1 LVVNP
6 PAIAQRWYRLR
17 DTPVIACHLDN
28 KVEVETM
35 SWKKCCAFL
44 LTLATTLPAFAVDKH
59 GFYMAAGMASDAT
72 TAGDS
77 SLIGADSLVPSTIRT
92 DSGKTEFRGTIAVG
106 YVYPLGPKY
115 LVMMEAGK
123 DVGGSTQ
130 FSTDAFLSPQSN
142 FTSEIDR
149 QWRFNRNWFVAVKP
163 ALRISD
169 TTLAYLSFSHHQAY
183 VSGRSDVSLDCEQG
197 QCDNPTSSL
206 SSGGSLSGTGF
217 GLGTQT
223 TFEKVWFLRVE
234 VESIRF
240 NRFNATQGDTADYS
254 SFSRESLHP
263 KSTVGRVVVGYRF

>member
-1 LVVNP
+1 M
-6 PAIAQRWYRLR
+6 Y
-17 DTPVIACHLDN
+17 
-28 KVEVETM
+28 
-35 SWKKCCAFL
+35 WKTCCAFL
-44 LTLATTLPAFAVDKH
+44 LTLATTLPGFAVDKP

-77 SLIGADSLVPSTIRT
+77 GLVGIDSLPSTLRT

-130 FSTDAFLSPQSN
+130 FSTDAVLIAQNGFS
-142 FTSEIDR
+142 SEIDR
-149 QWRFNRNWFVAVKP
+149 EWRFKRHWFVAVKP

-183 VSGRSDVSLDCEQG
+183 VSGRSDLSLDCKNG
-197 QCDNPTSSL
+197 TCTTITSFSD
-206 SSGGSLSGTGF
+206 GGSLSGTGI
-217 GLGTQT
+217 GLGMQT
-223 TFEKVWFLRVE
+223 SFEKIWFLRVE

-240 NRFNATQGDTADYS
+240 NQFTASIGDAAVPTAYS
-254 SFSRESLHP
+254 SESLHP
-263 KSTVGRVVVGYRF
+263 KSTVGRVMVGYRF

>member
-1 LVVNP
+1 M
-6 PAIAQRWYRLR
+6 Y
-17 DTPVIACHLDN
+17 
-28 KVEVETM
+28 
-35 SWKKCCAFL
+35 WKTCCAFL
-44 LTLATTLPAFAVDKH
+44 LTLATTLPAFAVDKP
-59 GFYMAAGMASDAT
+59 GFYIAAGMASDAT

-130 FSTDAFLSPQSN
+130 FSTDAFLSPPSN

-149 QWRFNRNWFVAVKP
+149 QWRFKRNWFVAVKP

-169 TTLAYLSFSHHQAY
+169 NTLAYLSFSHHQAY
-183 VSGRSDVSLDCEQG
+183 ASGRSDLSLDCNNG
-197 QCDNPTSSL
+197 TCNTITSFSG
-206 SSGGSLSGTGF
+206 GGSLSGTGI
-217 GLGTQT
+217 GLGMQT
-223 TFEKVWFLRVE
+223 SFEKIWFLRVE

-240 NRFNATQGDTADYS
+240 NRFSTSVGDPTVPTAFS
-254 SFSRESLHP
+254 SESLHP
-263 KSTVGRVVVGYRF
+263 KSTVGRVMVGYQF

>member
-1 LVVNP
+1 
-6 PAIAQRWYRLR
+6 
-17 DTPVIACHLDN
+17 
-28 KVEVETM
+28 M

-106 YVYPLGPKY
+106 YVYPLSPKY

-130 FSTDAFLSPQSN
+130 FSTDAFLIAQNNYS
-142 FTSEIDR
+142 SEIDR
-149 QWRFNRNWFVAVKP
+149 QWRFKRNWFVAVKP
-163 ALRISD
+163 AFRISD

-183 VSGRSDVSLDCEQG
+183 VSGQSDLSLDCQG
-197 QCDNPTSSL
+197 NDCNTTTSFAG
-206 SSGGSLSGTGF
+206 GGSLSGTGI
-217 GLGTQT
+217 GLGMQT
-223 TFEKVWFLRVE
+223 TFEKIWFLRVE
-234 VESIRF
+234 VENIRF
-240 NRFNATQGDTADYS
+240 NQFTASVGDPAIPTAYKS
-254 SFSRESLHP
+254 ESLHP
-263 KSTVGRVVVGYRF
+263 KSTVGRVMVGYRF